1 MQWRSIRSVLLGAV
15 FVVLMTSG
23 ASDVQA
29 ATKDPL
35 WHSFYNLALREAEK
49 TDKVIMLYFSGSDWD
64 PYSKLLDKS
73 VISTSYFRNFAKG
86 RLILYRAD
94 FPKETKQTGKIKI
107 TNRELSEKYTVD
119 LFPTFIF
126 IDKTGRVLGRAYFD
140 EAKLRKEE
148 PKGKPRAFV
157 GYIRKLVT
165 ERPTFIAIKGHKTIP
180 KGRLAAYRSGLPMFV
195 VITHPKSKT
204 QALSA
209 ARLLNDPGFINFV
222 NSTMVAVVLH
232 PPEEGDNSVEARSFH
247 AFRARN
253 NIPNLTP
260 QLIMY
265 DVRKRE
271 VIYRKAAFTGA
282 KTSSVIAQIKK
293 ALPKI
298 AFEKGVWIE
307 DYQKAKAISTQT
319 NRTIMLSFQS
329 DDQFSNKLIK
339 EIYESEYFISFAR
352 DNLVLVKLDY
362 AKSSMGKQSEAL
374 LEQNKNLADVYR
386 IRGYPLMV
394 FINAMGK
401 QIANAK
407 YQKGGAQEFL
417 SQLRAIR
424 KADLKRQKSW

>member
-1 MQWRSIRSVLLGAV
+1 MQWRSIRSLLLGAV
-15 FVVLMTSG
+15 CIGFLSG
-23 ASDVQA
+23 GPSDAQA
-29 ATKDPL
+29 AKDPL
-35 WHSFYNLALREAEK
+35 WQSFYNLALREAEK

-73 VISTSYFRNFAKG
+73 VIGTKYFRSFAKDK
-86 RLILYRAD
+86 LIMYRAD
-94 FPKETKQTGKIKI
+94 FPKETKQTAKIKL
-107 TNRELSEKYTVD
+107 TNRDLSEKYTVD

-148 PKGKPRAFV
+148 PKGIPRTFV
-157 GYIRKLVT
+157 GYIRNLVT

-180 KGRLAAYRSGLPMFV
+180 KGRLAALRKGLPMFV

-204 QALSA
+204 QALA
-209 ARLLNDPGFINFV
+209 ASRLLNDPGFINFV
-222 NSTMVAVVLH
+222 NSTMVPVVLN
-232 PPEEGDNSVEARSFH
+232 PPEEDDNSVEARSFR
-247 AFRARN
+247 AFQARN
-253 NIPNLTP
+253 KLPTITP
-260 QLIMY
+260 QLVMY
-265 DVRKRE
+265 DVRKRK
-271 VIYRKAAFTGA
+271 VIFRKAAFTGA

-298 AFEKGVWIE
+298 DFEKGVWME
-307 DYQKAKAISTQT
+307 DYQKAKAIANQT
-319 NRTIMLSFQS
+319 SRTIMLSFQS

-362 AKSSMGKQSEAL
+362 AKGSMGKQSEAL

-386 IRGYPLMV
+386 IKGYPMMI

-401 QIANAK
+401 QIAKAK

-417 SQLRAIR
+417 TQLRVIR